1 MSEITL
7 KTVKDYLRI
16 DFDDDDTYLTQ
27 LIKLSKDYIYQQS
40 GVEYNADDE
49 VYNQAMLFCVSH
61 FYGTKQPL
69 TEKAVTNVPFT
80 FDSLVKHI
88 SLRGALNVK

>member
-16 DFDDDDTYLTQ
+16 DFDDDDAYLTQ
-27 LIKLSKDYIYQQS
+27 LIKLSKDYIYQQT

-69 TEKAVTNVPFT
+69 TEKTVTNVPFT

-88 SLRGALNVK
+88 SLRGALNVE

>member
-16 DFDDDDTYLTQ
+16 DFDDDDAYLTQ

-61 FYGTKQPL
+61 FYGNRQPL
-69 TEKAVTNVPFT
+69 TEKTVTNVPFT

>member
-7 KTVKDYLRI
+7 KTVKDYLHI
-16 DFDDDDTYLTQ
+16 DFDDDDAYLTQ

-49 VYNQAMLFCVSH
+49 VYNQA
-61 FYGTKQPL
+61 
-69 TEKAVTNVPFT
+69 
-80 FDSLVKHI
+80 
-88 SLRGALNVK
+88 

>member
-49 VYNQAMLFCVSH
+49 VYNQAVLFCVSH

-69 TEKAVTNVPFT
+69 TEKTVTNVPFT